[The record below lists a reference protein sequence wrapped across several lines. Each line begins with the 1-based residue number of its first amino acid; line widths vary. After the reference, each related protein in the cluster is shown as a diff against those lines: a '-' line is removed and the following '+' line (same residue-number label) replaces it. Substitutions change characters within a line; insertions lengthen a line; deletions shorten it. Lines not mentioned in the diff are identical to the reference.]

1 MLDGAV
7 LVVNERPSDNA
18 SGADNQQERLS
29 VGAISPDI
37 GNFLAGFAL
46 GEGSFMIVCR
56 PRADYRRGWQISA
69 AFNVSQNDP
78 VPLELFRRELGCAT
92 IRKAGNGGWY
102 LEVNNLGDI
111 RSIVI
116 PFFRRFRL
124 IGTKATDFDLFEA
137 AVAILSKGD
146 LSDDDDREVL
156 RLRELM
162 NRGGKRR
169 YTMERILR
177 DYTPNPS
184 VEQKG

>member
-1 MLDGAV
+1 MLDVDV
-7 LVVNERPSDNA
+7 LVLNDGPSDNA
-18 SGADNQQERLS
+18 SGADNQQERLT
-29 VGAISPDI
+29 VGAISPEI

-56 PRADYRRGWQISA
+56 PRVDYRRGWKISA
-69 AFNVSQNDP
+69 AFNVSQHDP
-78 VPLELFRRELGCAT
+78 VPLELFREQLGCGT

-102 LEVNNLGDI
+102 LEVNNLREI
-111 RSIVI
+111 RSVIV

-124 IGTKATDFDLFEA
+124 VGTKATDFDLFEA

-146 LSDDDDREVL
+146 LGDDDYREVL
-156 RLRELM
+156 RLRESM

-169 YTMERILR
+169 YTMARILR